1 MQPNSRKMKMIA
13 LVVSVLFGASF
24 LIDAIIITSFGN
36 RPSPISSDSL
46 AILKVVLFFLSAYGL
61 VVAWFFQF
69 RRTTILNRLSLR
81 QRWLSPEAGFL
92 LINYLLLLS
101 PALFGLLLYFCG
113 MPLFEY
119 FYFAGISIAM
129 MLVWGIYDLQK
140 A

>member
-1 MQPNSRKMKMIA
+1 MQPNSKKMKMIA
-13 LVVSVLFGASF
+13 LVVSVLFDTSF
-24 LIDAIIITSFGN
+24 LIDAMILNSFGN

-46 AILKVVLFFLSAYGL
+46 AFLKVVLIFLSAYGL

-69 RRTTILNRLSLR
+69 RRTTILNRLSLHR
-81 QRWLSPEAGFL
+81 RWLSPEVSFL

-119 FYFAGISIAM
+119 FYFTGISIAM
-129 MLVWGIYDLQK
+129 MLVWGIYDLRK

>member
-1 MQPNSRKMKMIA
+1 MQPNSRKMKIIA

-24 LIDAIIITSFGN
+24 LIDAMIITSFGN
-36 RPSPISSDSL
+36 RPSPLSADSL
-46 AILKVVLFFLSAYGL
+46 AILKVVLIFLSAYGL

-81 QRWLSPEAGFL
+81 SRWLSPEAGFL

-113 MPLFEY
+113 IPLLEY

-129 MLVWGIYDLQK
+129 MLVWGIYDLRK